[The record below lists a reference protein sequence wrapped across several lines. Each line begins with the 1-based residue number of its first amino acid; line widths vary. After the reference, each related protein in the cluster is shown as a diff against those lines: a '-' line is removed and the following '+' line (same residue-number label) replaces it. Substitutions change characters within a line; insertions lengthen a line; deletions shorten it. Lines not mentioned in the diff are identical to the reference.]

1 MLYRLNVDLAF
12 ETQEQLNSA
21 ISGILPLKSQAV
33 TIEEKEIVPSIKWH
47 ECYHDEDKPCGE
59 ETEV

>member
-12 ETQEQLNSA
+12 ATQQELDLA
-21 ISGILPLKSQAV
+21 ISGILPFKSQAV